1 MSRTGRT
8 RARLALSALGTVA
21 ALTAG
26 VMTPAAATAAESRPR
41 AAERYVALGDSFT
54 SGPGIP
60 RQLDTRCGRSSANY
74 PSLVRTELAYSGF
87 TDVSCG
93 GAKTEDMWKRQG
105 ATGNAPQLDALGKD
119 TTLVTVGIGGND
131 IDFSEIIGRCINP
144 VGEVPRDNPCQ
155 RYFTRNGT
163 DELDRRINETAPKVA
178 AVLKAVHDRAPHAR
192 VAVVG
197 YPAIL
202 GDDIEGCRKSM
213 LIADGD
219 VPYLRGTLRR
229 LNAMLRVQA
238 TARGDL
244 YVNTNATTFGHDA
257 CQPFEKRYV
266 EGLFTRPWTRPALP
280 FHPNAA
286 GERAMAD
293 AVAYTLV
300 LGPRR

>member
-1 MSRTGRT
+1 MIT
-8 RARLALSALGTVA
+8 

-26 VMTPAAATAAESRPR
+26 VVSPSAATAASATSATSATSAAEPKPR
-41 AAERYVALGDSFT
+41 AERYVALGDSFA
-54 SGPGIP
+54 SGPAIP
-60 RQLDTRCGRSSANY
+60 RQVHTRCSRSNANY
-74 PSLVRTELAYSGF
+74 PSLVRQELAYTGF

-93 GAKTEDMWKRQG
+93 GAKTDDMWDRQG
-105 ATGNAPQLDALGKD
+105 STGNAAQLDALGTD
-119 TTLVTVGIGGND
+119 TALVTVSIGGND
-131 IDFSEIIGRCINP
+131 IGFDDIIGRCINP

-155 RYFTRNGT
+155 RYFNRNGT
-163 DELDRRINETAPKVA
+163 DELDQRINDTAPKVA
-178 AVLKAVHDRAPHAR
+178 AVLKEVHKRSPHAR

-213 LIADGD
+213 LVADGD
-219 VPYLRGTLRR
+219 IPYLRGTVRR

-238 TARGDL
+238 TALGDV
-244 YVNTNATTFGHDA
+244 YVNTNATTTGHDA

-266 EGLFTRPWTRPALP
+266 EGLFTRPWVRPALP

-293 AVAYTLV
+293 AVAYTLW
-300 LGPRR
+300 LGPRP